1 MKNSLKLLATSLILI
16 LFVVSSCKKEKI
28 EGCTNPLATNYDS
41 DAEDDDGSCILEVL
55 GCMDALAMN
64 YYALA
69 NTDDGSCIFAYDIAL
84 GSWDINTI
92 CDSLTIGIPFIFEET
107 ISITEMFP
115 DQIEISGEGN
125 NVVSMD
131 IMENEVSADIA
142 IDGTVTIQDGQQISF
157 DTSEFDPS
165 GTFGEIDVTITGS
178 GTIYTDSNGDLTLT
192 MTFDIFGTPQASDC
206 QIEFTR

>member
-1 MKNSLKLLATSLILI
+1 MKNSFRLLAISLILI

-41 DAEDDDGSCILEVL
+41 DAEEDDGSCTLL
-55 GCMDALAMN
+55 GCMNSLAMN
-64 YYALA
+64 YNPSV
-69 NTDDGSCIFAYDIAL
+69 NTSDGSCIFAYDIAL

-125 NVVSMD
+125 NIVSMD
-131 IMENEVSADIA
+131 IMENEVLADIA

-165 GTFGEIDVTITGS
+165 WTFGEIDVTITGS
-178 GTIYTDSNGDLTLT
+178 GTIYTDSNGNLTLT
-192 MTFDIFGTPQASDC
+192 MTFDIFGTPQSSDC